1 MYMEIQILD
10 YLKSNPRNKI
20 IIHKNPIDNLNTID
34 IGLELA
40 KQIQGLTSDI
50 RFTLKTKSK
59 LEEIINNSIH
69 RHQQFGDSISIK
81 NVGILFEPSL
91 KFDFYS
97 FIDNFSKTNSLFIQW
112 EGETDKEN
120 LYFLT
125 KSKGVKINIKN
136 LSNIQYEI

>member
-1 MYMEIQILD
+1 MEIKILD

-20 IIHKNPIDNLNTID
+20 VILKNPIDSLNTID
-34 IGLELA
+34 IGLEFA
-40 KQIQGLTSDI
+40 KQIQDLTSDN
-50 RFTLKTKSK
+50 RFTLKAKSR
-59 LEEIINNSIH
+59 LDELINNSIH
-69 RHQQFGDSISIK
+69 KHQQFGDSISIK
-81 NVGILFEPSL
+81 NLGILFEPSL

-97 FIDNFSKTNSLFIQW
+97 FIDNLSKINSLFIQW
-112 EGETDKEN
+112 EGETDNEN